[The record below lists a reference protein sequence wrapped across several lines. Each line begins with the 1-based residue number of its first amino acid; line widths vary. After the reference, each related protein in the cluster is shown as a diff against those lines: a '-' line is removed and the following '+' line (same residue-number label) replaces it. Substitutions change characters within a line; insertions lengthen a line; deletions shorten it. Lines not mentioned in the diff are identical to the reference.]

1 MRFFQTLK
9 IGTLCSA
16 ALFSISHVVAAPTEV
31 SAAAVVEK
39 KSTEK
44 ESTEKE
50 RTEQK
55 NIDAQALVTLL
66 ADMNSIKGLFSQTI
80 TDADGSVLQATKGTY
95 KIKRPGFLYWETL
108 PPYEQIIISNSQ
120 KLWVYDP
127 DLEQV
132 TVHSGQDL
140 DKGPADILNGDLAE
154 INQQYVVNKI
164 LPSDTASKKSESVS
178 SKGLASRV
186 GFTLTPINLDASS
199 FAQVTIWFEN
209 KNLSLIEMSDKLS
222 QITLIEFTDTV
233 LNTDMSASEFVFT
246 PPKDIDIIIAN

>member
-9 IGTLCSA
+9 VFTLCSA
-16 ALFSISHVVAAPTEV
+16 ALFSVSHVVAAPAQV
-31 SAAAVVEK
+31 PAVVNA
-39 KSTEK
+39 
-44 ESTEKE
+44 ESV
-50 RTEQK
+50 
-55 NIDAQALVTLL
+55 DAQALVVLL

-80 TDADGSVLQATKGTY
+80 TDADGSVLQETKGIY

-108 PPYEQIIISNSQ
+108 PPYEQTIISNSQ

-140 DKGPADILNGDLAE
+140 DKGPADILNGDLNE

-164 LPSDTASKKSESVS
+164 IPSDAESKTSKSAS
-178 SKGLASRV
+178 SKVLESRV

-209 KNLSLIEMSDKLS
+209 NNVSLIEMLDKLS
-222 QITLIEFTDTV
+222 QITLIEFSDTV
-233 LNTDMSASEFVFT
+233 LNTEMNAGEFVFI